1 MNAQAPTWFHRN
13 PISAGAA
20 GRSRLFALLY
30 QYAFSKRAALEL
42 NEYEIVCTRNAIVHF
57 SAFASVGVIV
67 SIAALTFRAEYVGY
81 AGFLFC
87 LNAVW
92 GWIAG
97 SVMGKQQRMVLER
110 MKAESATQL

>member
-1 MNAQAPTWFHRN
+1 M
-13 PISAGAA
+13 
-20 GRSRLFALLY
+20 Y
-30 QYAFSKRAALEL
+30 DYAYTKRIALEL
-42 NEYEIVCTRNAIVHF
+42 NEYEILCTRNAIVHF
-57 SAFASVGVIV
+57 SAFAGVGGIV
-67 SIAALTFRAEYVGY
+67 AIAALTFPAEYVGY

-110 MKAESATQL
+110 MKAQSATQL